1 MNKTK
6 GEVWIAIG
14 SIGHIVTS
22 SLSILMGIMIA
33 IGVGMLGGVLSN
45 LLISGY
51 SEYGDNLKVPGA
63 LGGALGVLGT
73 WTGIL
78 VIIAG
83 IVGLYLAIQC
93 LKRKGDLQRTTF
105 PLVVGIIYS
114 VFGLI
119 NVISAFNI
127 FALIGLLLS
136 VSLLAGAIL
145 NKQQAT
151 AVGAGYAPS
160 GGYQPTQG
168 YPGQGQ
174 YGSGYNQGTYGT
186 PQQPPYQQPG
196 YPNQPQYQQPGY
208 PNQPPPYGQPTG
220 QPSYPQQPPSQGGSD
235 QFDVQR
241 QQHQSPPGYEVPSQ
255 YDPSH
260 YYPGSNQKPR
270 E

>member
-22 SLSILMGIMIA
+22 SLSILIGILLA
-33 IGVGMLGGVLSN
+33 IGVGMLGGILSN
-45 LLISGY
+45 LVSSGY
-51 SEYGDNLKVPGA
+51 SEYGDVRIPGA

-73 WTGIL
+73 WAGVLIIVSGVVGI
-78 VIIAG
+78 
-83 IVGLYLAIQC
+83 YLAVQC
-93 LKRKGDLQRTTF
+93 FKRKSDLQRTTF

-119 NVISAFNI
+119 SVISAFNV
-127 FALIGLLLS
+127 FGLIGLFLS
-136 VSLLAGAIL
+136 VSLLVGAIL

-151 AVGAGYAPS
+151 AVGAGYAPP
-160 GGYQPTQG
+160 GYQPTQG

-174 YGSGYNQGTYGT
+174 YGYNQGTYGA
-186 PQQPPYQQPG
+186 PQQSPYQQPGYPNQPPYQQPG
-196 YPNQPQYQQPGY
+196 YPNQSPSY
-208 PNQPPPYGQPTG
+208 G
-220 QPSYPQQPPSQGGSD
+220 QPSYPQQPGQGGPE
-235 QFDVQR
+235 QYDVQR

-260 YYPGSNQKPR
+260 YYSGSNQGPK

>member
-22 SLSILMGIMIA
+22 SLSILMGILLA
-33 IGVGMLGGVLSN
+33 IGVGVLGGVLSN
-45 LLISGY
+45 LMISGY
-51 SEYGDNLKVPGA
+51 AEYGDDLRIPGA

-73 WTGIL
+73 WTGVL
-78 VIIAG
+78 IIIFGAVG
-83 IVGLYLAIQC
+83 IYLAVQC
-93 LKRKGDLQRTTF
+93 LKRKSDLQRTTF

-119 NVISAFNI
+119 SVISAFNI

-136 VSLLAGAIL
+136 VSLLVGAIL
-145 NKQQAT
+145 NKQQA
-151 AVGAGYAPS
+151 AVGMGYAPP
-160 GGYQPTQG
+160 GYQPTQG

-174 YGSGYNQGTYGT
+174 YGPGYNQGAYGAPQQT
-186 PQQPPYQQPG
+186 PYQQPGYPNQPPYQQPG
-196 YPNQPQYQQPGY
+196 YPNQPPS
-208 PNQPPPYGQPTG
+208 YGQPAG
-220 QPSYPQQPPSQGGSD
+220 QPSYPQHPSQGGPE
-235 QFDVQR
+235 QYDVQR

-260 YYPGSNQKPR
+260 YYPGSNQGPR